1 MVSKGRALWRG
12 PGAEPLAFLPF
23 QRPPWHGAWF
33 DCAVCPRSDR
43 ERGEN
48 NSPGADLSD
57 TSVTPQTVRGGF
69 PEAAARPAR
78 PAAEVKPPRDY
89 RLDFFRGLALFF
101 IFIDHIP
108 DNRFRYVTLRS
119 FAFSDAAE
127 LFIFISGFTAA
138 MVYGRA
144 MKRDGFLLASA
155 RIYRRVWQLYTAH
168 LCLFLIFS
176 AEVSYTVLHFN
187 NPLFADEL
195 KVGAFLD
202 EPATTIMHVLTLGF
216 QPSYLDILPLYIF
229 LLGLFPLVLAAL
241 RVNLWLALGPSLAV
255 YAAARLL
262 GLAMPGYPEGRFW
275 YFNPF
280 AWQLLFVI
288 AAAFGL
294 ATADGRKLLPDS
306 KWLFRACLAF
316 VIVGGVIEITWTL
329 HEMTGTFPAL
339 LYRQLW
345 PIDKSN
351 LPLPR
356 LFSMLA
362 IAVVVGRTLPHNA
375 RFLTSRLGWLAV
387 LCGQNSLE
395 IFCLSILLSVLGNM
409 AQTIYGT
416 ALPVQ
421 VVINFTGIAIML
433 SFGLLLAW
441 FDGGGKLPV
450 RPRPAGGPDPEA
462 GA

>member
-1 MVSKGRALWRG
+1 M
-12 PGAEPLAFLPF
+12 PG
-23 QRPPWHGAWF
+23 
-33 DCAVCPRSDR
+33 VV
-43 ERGEN
+43 
-48 NSPGADLSD
+48 AD
-57 TSVTPQTVRGGF
+57 T
-69 PEAAARPAR
+69 AARSAYNPA
-78 PAAEVKPPRDY
+78 PTKMPRDF
-89 RLDFFRGLALFF
+89 RLDFFRGIALFF

-108 DNRFRYVTLRS
+108 DNKFRYATLRS
-119 FAFSDAAE
+119 VAFSDAAE

-138 MVYGRA
+138 LVYGRA
-144 MKRDGFLLASA
+144 MTRDGFLLASA

-202 EPATTIMHVLTLGF
+202 EPAATILHVLTLGF

-229 LLGLFPLVLAAL
+229 LLGLFPLVLWAL
-241 RVNLWLALGPSLAV
+241 RINLWLAILPSVAV

-294 ATADGRKLLPDS
+294 ATAEGRKLLPDRS
-306 KWLFRACLAF
+306 WILWICVAF
-316 VIVGGVIEITWTL
+316 VAVGGVIEITWTL
-329 HEMTGTFPAL
+329 HEMTDTFPAL
-339 LYRQLW
+339 FYRQMW
-345 PIDKSN
+345 PINKSN

-356 LFSMLA
+356 LLSMLA
-362 IAVVVGRTLPHNA
+362 IAVVVSRYVPQNA

-395 IFCLSILLSVLGNM
+395 IFCLSILLSVLANM
-409 AQTIYGT
+409 MQTIYGT
-416 ALPVQ
+416 TFPIQ
-421 VVINFTGIAIML
+421 VVINLTGITIML

-441 FDGGGKLPV
+441 FDGGGKLPA
-450 RPRPAGGPDPEA
+450 RPYAKFGVGMGTRS
-462 GA
+462 

>member
-1 MVSKGRALWRG
+1 
-12 PGAEPLAFLPF
+12 
-23 QRPPWHGAWF
+23 
-33 DCAVCPRSDR
+33 
-43 ERGEN
+43 
-48 NSPGADLSD
+48 LSD
-57 TSVTPQTVRGGF
+57 TSLPLQAVAGG
-69 PEAAARPAR
+69 AAAKPAR
-78 PAAEVKPPRDY
+78 PAAAAKAPRDF
-89 RLDFFRGLALFF
+89 RLDFFRGIALFF

-108 DNRFRYVTLRS
+108 DNKFRYATLRS

-138 MVYGRA
+138 LVYGRA
-144 MKRDGFLLASA
+144 MQRDGFLLASA

-202 EPATTIMHVLTLGF
+202 EPAATILHVLTLGF

-241 RVNLWLALGPSLAV
+241 RINLWLALAPSLAV
-255 YAAARLL
+255 YAATRIW

-280 AWQLLFVI
+280 AWQLLFVV

-294 ATADGRKLLPDS
+294 ASAEGRKLLPDS
-306 KWLFRACLAF
+306 KWLLWACFAF
-316 VIVGGVIEITWTL
+316 LMVGGVIEISWTL
-329 HEMTGTFPAL
+329 NEMTGRFPAFF
-339 LYRQLW
+339 YRQIW
-345 PIDKSN
+345 PINKSN
-351 LPLPR
+351 LPGLR
-356 LFSMLA
+356 LISMLA
-362 IAVVVGRTLPHNA
+362 IAYVVAKWVPKDA
-375 RFLTSRLGWLAV
+375 SFLTSRLGWLAV

-395 IFCLSILLSVLGNM
+395 IFCLSILLSVLANM

-421 VVINFTGIAIML
+421 IVINFTGIGIML
-433 SFGLLLAW
+433 CFGLLLAW
-441 FDGGGKLPV
+441 FDAGGKLPA
-450 RPRPAGGPDPEA
+450 RPQAETGVGK
-462 GA
+462 GANA

>member
-1 MVSKGRALWRG
+1 M
-12 PGAEPLAFLPF
+12 
-23 QRPPWHGAWF
+23 
-33 DCAVCPRSDR
+33 
-43 ERGEN
+43 
-48 NSPGADLSD
+48 SD
-57 TSVTPQTVRGGF
+57 TSLPIQAVPGAI
-69 PEAAARPAR
+69 PEAAAKPAKAS
-78 PAAEVKPPRDY
+78 AAAKAPRDF
-89 RLDFFRGLALFF
+89 RLDFFRGIALFF

-108 DNRFRYVTLRS
+108 DNKFRYATLRS
-119 FAFSDAAE
+119 VAFSDAAE

-138 MVYGRA
+138 LVYGRA

-202 EPATTIMHVLTLGF
+202 EPAATIMHVLTLGF

-229 LLGLFPLVLAAL
+229 LLGLFPLVLEAL
-241 RVNLWLALGPSLAV
+241 RINLWLALAPSVVV
-255 YAAARLL
+255 YIAARYF

-294 ATADGRKLLPDS
+294 ATAEGRKLLPNS
-306 KWLFRACLAF
+306 NWILWACLAF
-316 VIVGGVIEITWTL
+316 VAVGGIVEITWTL
-329 HEMTGTFPAL
+329 HEMTGSFPAL

-345 PIDKSN
+345 PINKSN

-356 LFSMLA
+356 LLSMLA
-362 IAVVVGRTLPHNA
+362 IAVVVARCVPQNA
-375 RFLTSRLGWLAV
+375 SFLTSRLGWLAV

-395 IFCLSILLSVLGNM
+395 IFCLSILLSVLANM

-421 VVINFTGIAIML
+421 VIINLTGITIML
-433 SFGLLLAW
+433 CFGLLMAW

-450 RPRPAGGPDPEA
+450 RPRAEPGYGM
-462 GA
+462 GATA